1 MLVPSAIDRCVFPSP
16 LAPTSSSEAA
26 DVTKLLSRVPQD
38 DRTFEFWPGGK
49 IKLFNGGS
57 VRKSRLFYLAPQH
70 VLLPGQQFFSEELFK
85 AFGIA
90 QITLCSL
97 FNPALVNLSDT
108 PQLECGQFLIQR
120 FTHRRPPCSGSRKRA
135 MLSRLAT

>member
-1 MLVPSAIDRCVFPSP
+1 MRFPESAGSNEQQRRSGRD
-16 LAPTSSSEAA
+16 EAA
-26 DVTKLLSRVPQD
+26 VEVPQD

-57 VRKSRLFYLAPQH
+57 VRKSRLFHLAPQH
-70 VLLPGQQFFSEELFK
+70 VLLPSQQFFGEELFK

-108 PQLECGQFLIQR
+108 PQFECGQFLIQR